1 MDLTY
6 TKEYLDFEKNVEEFC
21 LNYKD
26 INIVNNS
33 AEGSKKSI
41 SRAEWQNLLIE
52 NGYFARAI
60 PKEYGGFGGEP
71 DILKSRDRKSTRLNS
86 SHSQQSRMPSSA

>member
-1 MDLTY
+1 VDLTY

-41 SRAEWQNLLIE
+41 SRAEWQN
-52 NGYFARAI
+52 
-60 PKEYGGFGGEP
+60 
-71 DILKSRDRKSTRLNS
+71 DLKNS
-86 SHSQQSRMPSSA
+86 H